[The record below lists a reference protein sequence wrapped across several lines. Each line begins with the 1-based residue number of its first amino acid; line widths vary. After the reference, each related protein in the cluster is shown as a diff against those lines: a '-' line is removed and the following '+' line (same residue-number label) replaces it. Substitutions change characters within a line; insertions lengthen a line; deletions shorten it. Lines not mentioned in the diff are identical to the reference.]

1 MSTSRRELV
10 LAGLGLAVLGGRPAV
25 AHHGWGGYDAGTV
38 LTLTGPVR
46 EVYFGNPHCTVVVEA
61 EGKAW
66 TCVLA
71 PLSRMT
77 NRGLPDGSIK
87 VGDTVTL
94 VGYPHRSEAA
104 ELRAERITVA
114 GRTVELR

>member
-1 MSTSRRELV
+1 MNRRMLL
-10 LAGLGLAVLGGRPAV
+10 LAIPAGAALARPAA
-25 AHHGWGGYDAGTV
+25 AHHGWSGYDAGTV

-46 EVYFGNPHCTVVVEA
+46 EVYFGNPHCSVVVEA
-61 EGKAW
+61 DGKAW
-66 TCVLA
+66 SCVLA

-94 VGYPHRSEAA
+94 VGYPHRGEDA

-114 GRTVELR
+114 GNTVELR

>member
-1 MSTSRRELV
+1 MNRRTLL
-10 LAGLGLAVLGGRPAV
+10 LATLGAAALTHPAA
-25 AHHGWGGYDAGTV
+25 AHHGWSGYDAGTV
-38 LTLTGPVR
+38 LTLTGPVS

-61 EGKAW
+61 EGKTW

-94 VGYPHRSEAA
+94 VGYPHRREEA
-104 ELRAERITVA
+104 ELRAERITV
-114 GRTVELR
+114 GGKTVELR

>member
-1 MSTSRRELV
+1 MPTDRRRFM
-10 LAGLGLAVLGGRPAV
+10 LAATGISALARPAA

-46 EVYFGNPHCTVVVEA
+46 EVYFGNPHCSVVVEA
-61 EGKAW
+61 EGKPW

-87 VGDTVTL
+87 VGDSVTL
-94 VGYPHRSEAA
+94 VGYPHRNEVS
-104 ELRAERITVA
+104 ELRAERIVVA